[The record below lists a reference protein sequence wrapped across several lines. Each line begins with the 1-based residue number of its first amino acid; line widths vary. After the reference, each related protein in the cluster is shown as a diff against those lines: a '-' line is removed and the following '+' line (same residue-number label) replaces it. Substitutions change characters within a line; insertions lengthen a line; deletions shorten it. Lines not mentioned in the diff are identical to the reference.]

1 MSEEPKHAR
10 QQRKSRPGA
19 AGLGASA
26 GTTAGRGEPTGD
38 STAAATPVVDGT
50 GVPASAGAI
59 VPVSAS
65 KANGAN
71 SPKPAHRGRLSG
83 FIGVALVCAAA
94 VFAVLAFWNY
104 QQEAHAADVY
114 TDLRTSVEESSDDA
128 SDSAD
133 GAATS
138 ADAASTA
145 SPIDFASLAQLCPD
159 AYAWIR
165 IPNTTID
172 YPIVQYGGDDQNY
185 YLTHSAENQS
195 NRAGAIFT
203 QSYNAKDF
211 SDPVTVVY
219 GHNWAGTSVMF
230 TPLHQ
235 YEDRSYFDQHR
246 DLYIYTPSGTLTYR
260 VFAAYK
266 TDDSHILLTHDFSDS
281 AVFQAY
287 LQQVESMRSMSTN
300 VADDVTLDGTSR
312 ILVLSTC
319 NDDHQGRFVIHAV
332 RVS

>member
-1 MSEEPKHAR
+1 MSEEPMHYGR
-10 QQRKSRPGA
+10 QEKPRSGA
-19 AGLGASA
+19 AGSDARADDPTTA
-26 GTTAGRGEPTGD
+26 GTTTVGD
-38 STAAATPVVDGT
+38 T

-65 KANGAN
+65 SAIGAN
-71 SPKPAHRGRLSG
+71 SPKPVHRGRLSG
-83 FIGVALVCAAA
+83 FIGVALLCAAA
-94 VFAVLAFWNY
+94 VFAALAFWNY
-104 QQEAHAADVY
+104 EQEAHAADVY
-114 TDLRTSVEESSDDA
+114 ADLQTTVEQANDDA
-128 SDSAD
+128 PD
-133 GAATS
+133 GAASTS
-138 ADAASTA
+138 
-145 SPIDFASLAQLCPD
+145 SPIDFASLASLCPD

-185 YLTHSAENQS
+185 YLTHSAEKQS

-260 VFAAYK
+260 VFAAYR
-266 TDDSHILLTHDFSDS
+266 TDDSHILLNHDFSDS
-281 AVFQAY
+281 SVFQAY

-300 VADDVTLDGTSR
+300 VTDDVTLDGTSR